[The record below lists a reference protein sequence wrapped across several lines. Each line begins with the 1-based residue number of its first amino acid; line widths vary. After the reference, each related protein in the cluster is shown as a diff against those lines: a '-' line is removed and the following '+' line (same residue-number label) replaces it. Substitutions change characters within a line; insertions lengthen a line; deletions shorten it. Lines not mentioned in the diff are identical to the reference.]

1 MEQVIHSILKSKT
14 IRRETARQNLLWF
27 MSLYFAHYLTYPLA
41 GFQKQILEDIA
52 DGAITTLAIV
62 AFRGSGKSTFCSL
75 IFPIWSTIGVL
86 AKKHIIIVC
95 QTQQR
100 AQLTLNNIKVE
111 LESNEQLIADFGPF
125 ISTQDE
131 WSASSLVMAHYDT
144 RITVVSVG
152 ESVRGMRHK
161 QYRPDLIICD
171 DIEDVPSAKNQ
182 ESRDKLWQF
191 VNGELIPAGNVNTK
205 RIFIGNLVHEDS
217 LMMRM
222 KRAITLGKIRGVY
235 REYPLHLGDGTS
247 LWPGKFRTKEDIEMI
262 RTSLI
267 SENDFLREYLLQIV
281 PEGDQIVR
289 PEHITYYDP
298 RKPTPYTNFLY
309 YVISIDPAV
318 SQERTADKTAITLY
332 RVYRENKKLLVLVD
346 PHPTNKRISF
356 PEIID
361 TTKTI
366 IASLGAH
373 SAIKV
378 FVEGGSSQKSVA
390 QMFQHQGINAKESL
404 MHGNDKRTRLEM
416 ASLWIKNGIFQFP
429 SYGVEELIQQ
439 ILHFGVERYD
449 DLVDSFTQCCFE
461 LMEIEN
467 RGHAGPVAVNFM
479 GMYRRVTLTGI
490 RTGNSTSRDW
500 GDEEDERIFAQVQ
513 KRRRHLTDL
522 TLPMSPISL
531 Y

>member
-1 MEQVIHSILKSKT
+1 MEQIVHSILKSKT
-14 IRRETARQNLLWF
+14 IRRETACQGLLWF
-27 MSLYFAHYLTYPLA
+27 MSIYFAHYLTYPLA
-41 GFQKQILEDIA
+41 DFQKQILKDVA
-52 DGAITTLAIV
+52 DNDITTLAIV

-75 IFPIWSTIGVL
+75 ILPIWSMIGVL

-111 LESNEQLIADFGPF
+111 LESNEQLIADFGSF
-125 ISTQDE
+125 VSTLDE
-131 WSASSLVMAHYDT
+131 WNASSLVIARYET

-191 VNGELIPAGNVNTK
+191 VNGELIPAGDVNTK

-222 KRAITLGKIRGVY
+222 KRGITLGKIKGVY
-235 REYPLHLGDGTS
+235 REYPLHMGDGS
-247 LWPGKFRTKEDIEMI
+247 ILWPGKFKSKEDIELT
-262 RTSLI
+262 RKSLI
-267 SENDFLREYLLQIV
+267 SDNDFLREYLLQIV

-289 PEHITYYDP
+289 PEHIAYYDP
-298 RKPTPYTNFLY
+298 NKPITYTNFLY

-332 RVYRENKKLLVLVD
+332 RAYRENKKLLVLVD

-373 SAIKV
+373 TAIKV

-404 MHGNDKRTRLEM
+404 MHGNDKRTRLDM
-416 ASLWIKNGIFQFP
+416 SSMWIKNGTFQFP
-429 SYGVEELIQQ
+429 SYGAEELIQQ

-467 RGHAGPVAVNFM
+467 RGHTEPVAVTIT
-479 GMYRRVTLTGI
+479 GMYRGVTLTDRSTRI
-490 RTGNSTSRDW
+490 TGSRDW
-500 GDEEDERIFAQVQ
+500 ADEEDERILSNR
-513 KRRRHLTDL
+513 KRRKGRRTDL
-522 TLPMSPISL
+522 TLPTYSVWL
-531 Y
+531 